1 MNHVIHN
8 ISIIFIFFGIIL
20 LTYNLTKSYNK
31 SNKSKV
37 IQKKEYNDDNQEYQD
52 NNKEY
57 QDNNQEYQDK
67 PSVIYNK
74 MFTSPDVWMGYADLD
89 TKENQRKLI

>member
-1 MNHVIHN
+1 M
-8 ISIIFIFFGIIL
+8 

-31 SNKSKV
+31 SNKTKV
-37 IQKKEYNDDNQEYQD
+37 IQKKEYNDD
-52 NNKEY
+52 
-57 QDNNQEYQDK
+57 NQEYQDK

-89 TKENQRKLI
+89 TKETQRKLI

>member
-31 SNKSKV
+31 SNNSKF
-37 IQKKEYNDDNQEYQD
+37 IEKEYKDDNQ
-52 NNKEY
+52 EY

-89 TKENQRKLI
+89 TKDNQRKIM